1 MEKIIEQTAKEI
13 VEKSGLKPVSEQFI
27 YDEESNTYWYS
38 IEGSLGNQKIKDQE
52 ILSSLNHLLRRIIE
66 TKITKENTS
75 GQEIKVPMA
84 LFDINGAQRKKI
96 ENLKTIAHMMAERA
110 RYFKS
115 KIAVDPMSPY
125 DRRIIH
131 EFLSTK
137 PDIKTESDGEGRSRH
152 VVIYYTGK

>member
-66 TKITKENTS
+66 TKITKENIRKV
-75 GQEIKVPMA
+75 IK
-84 LFDINGAQRKKI
+84 LIEDKENTLLLLINC
-96 ENLKTIAHMMAERA
+96 H
-110 RYFKS
+110 
-115 KIAVDPMSPY
+115 
-125 DRRIIH
+125 
-131 EFLSTK
+131 
-137 PDIKTESDGEGRSRH
+137 
-152 VVIYYTGK
+152 